1 MQVKVYGDDAP
12 KRIKSFDSSGFPD
25 VLLDNLATYNVFTLT
40 SFQSYAIPI
49 IMSGRDL
56 MASTQTGSGKTV
68 SWF

>member
-1 MQVKVYGDDAP
+1 MQVRVDGDDAP
-12 KRIKSFDSSGFPD
+12 KRIKSLNSSGFPN
-25 VLLDNLATYNVFTLT
+25 VLMDNLAMYNVSTLT
-40 SFQSYAIPI
+40 SFQSHAIPI